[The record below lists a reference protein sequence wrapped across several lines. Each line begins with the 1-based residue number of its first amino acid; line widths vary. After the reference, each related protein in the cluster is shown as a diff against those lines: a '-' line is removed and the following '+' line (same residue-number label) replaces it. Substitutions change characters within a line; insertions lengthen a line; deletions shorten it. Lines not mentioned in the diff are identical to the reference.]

1 MTFAITST
9 RHTTHRHIIGGDGTV
24 ARQLPT
30 FHVEAA
36 SNSEARV
43 KALAILLDG
52 TTSVSVEVDV
62 QEI

>member
-9 RHTTHRHIIGGDGTV
+9 RTNTRKGGTV

>member
-1 MTFAITST
+1 MIYAITST
-9 RHTTHRHIIGGDGTV
+9 RTHTRNGTIS
-24 ARQLPT
+24 RQLPT

-43 KALAILLDG
+43 KALDILLDG
-52 TTSVSVEVDV
+52 TTSVWVEVDV